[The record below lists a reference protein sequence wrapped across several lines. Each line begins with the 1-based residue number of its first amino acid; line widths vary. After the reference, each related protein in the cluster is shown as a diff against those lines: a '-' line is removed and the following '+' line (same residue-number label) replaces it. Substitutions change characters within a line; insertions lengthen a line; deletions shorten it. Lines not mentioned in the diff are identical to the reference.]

1 MPMTLKEKSEMLM
14 NTLARVILVVV
25 CCTLTARPA
34 SGAAAATLVVNTT
47 ADAAT
52 PGNGQC
58 SLREAINNANTD
70 SDTTGGDCAAGSGTD
85 VITVPAGDYAL
96 NGQLIITSALT
107 LNGASAG
114 STVIRNAVGQP
125 NVLNDGDRV
134 FNITGGAIVMN
145 GLTIR
150 DGDEPDGAGILNF
163 ANLTLNEVIVS
174 DNYTIEDGAGTLNGS
189 TGALV
194 LNHSAVIFNTTG
206 TPDGFAA
213 GVENFGVLTA
223 TNTTIAGNRA
233 DNTAG
238 GLFNAGT
245 AFLDSVT
252 VFSNTAGASGGG
264 ITNAGTLRLRNS
276 LIAGNTAP
284 TGPDCSGSAIQS
296 LGHNLIQN
304 TANCTITGTL
314 TGNITG
320 QDPLL
325 GPLGNNGGP
334 TPNAPLL
341 VSSPAINTGT
351 PADCPA
357 TDQRGVTRPQ
367 GTACDIGAFEF
378 AKSNQT
384 ITFNPLPD
392 RTLSDAPFVLTATAS
407 SGLAVTFSSQTPAVC
422 TVAGSTVTLVTTST
436 CTLRAS
442 QAGDAAFNAAPDVE
456 RGFAVNG
463 RPVFL
468 PLIFRQ
474 AGP

>member
-1 MPMTLKEKSEMLM
+1 M

-25 CCTLTARPA
+25 FCTLTAARPA

-47 ADAAT
+47 ADVVT

-70 SDTTGGDCAAGSGTD
+70 SDTSGDDCAAGSGADT
-85 VITVPAGDYAL
+85 ITVPAGDYAL
-96 NGQLIITSALT
+96 NGQLTLSSDVT
-107 LNGASAG
+107 LNGAGAG
-114 STVIRNAVGQP
+114 STIIRNAVGQP

-174 DNYTIEDGAGTLNGS
+174 DNYTIEDGAGILN
-189 TGALV
+189 TGTLV
-194 LNHSAVIFNTTG
+194 LNRSAVIFNTTG
-206 TPDGFAA
+206 TPSGFAA

-223 TNTTIAGNRA
+223 TNTTIASNRA
-233 DNTAG
+233 DSSAG
-238 GLFNAGT
+238 GLFNGGT

-264 ITNAGTLRLRNS
+264 ITNAGTLRLRNT

-304 TANCTITGTL
+304 TANCTIIGTL

-325 GPLGNNGGP
+325 GPLGNNGGA
-334 TPNAPLL
+334 TPNMPLL
-341 VSSPAINTGT
+341 VGSPAINAGT
-351 PADCPA
+351 LADCPA

-392 RTLSDAPFVLTATAS
+392 RTLSDAPFALTATAS

-422 TVAGSTVTLVTTST
+422 TVAGSTVTLVTTGA

-442 QAGDAAFNAAPDVE
+442 QPGDAAFNAAADVE
-456 RGFAVNG
+456 RSFAVSG
-463 RPVFL
+463 RPNFL

-474 AGP
+474 AGS